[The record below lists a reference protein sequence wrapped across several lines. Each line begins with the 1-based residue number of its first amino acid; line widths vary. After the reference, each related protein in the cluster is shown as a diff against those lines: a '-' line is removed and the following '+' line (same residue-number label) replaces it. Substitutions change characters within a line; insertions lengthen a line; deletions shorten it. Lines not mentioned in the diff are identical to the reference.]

1 MISAKE
7 ARKQS
12 EQYFK
17 SELDKKIEMI
27 EQKILYATTQ
37 GKNCVTI
44 KFDISANAIQILKQ
58 LKYKVKE
65 GQQYNGYVGEPYTY
79 IEG

>member
-17 SELDKKIEMI
+17 SELDKEIEMI

-44 KFDISANAIQILKQ
+44 ESGISTNTEKMLKK
-58 LKYKVKE
+58 LKYKVKC
-65 GQQYNGYVGEPYTY
+65 GLHYNGYFGEPYTY
-79 IEG
+79 IKW